1 LLFEQIFAQKANFTE
16 VNIMEPEIGGDL
28 MPVLEQIERDKG
40 IKKEDLLKM
49 IETALVT
56 SFKKHEGR
64 IQDVECKI
72 SPETGVIEFYIV
84 KKVVE
89 KIKDDQID
97 IDLES
102 AKKIKSDAKLGDDLK
117 VKIDTSY
124 FGRIAAQTAK
134 QVIIQRIREKEKEN
148 LFKEFKTKEGDIVN
162 GQIIRIAGDM
172 VIFDLGKSEAI
183 LPPREQMMTD
193 TYNPG
198 SYMKVF
204 VFKVEHTPR
213 GAKIILSRTHPDFLK
228 KLFELEV
235 PEVYDGTV
243 IIKAIVRDPGVR
255 AKVTVISTNP
265 KVDPIGACV
274 GIKGSRI
281 KAIIDELNGE
291 KIDLVP
297 YNSDMRTFITS
308 ALNPAKIDYISLKES
323 EKKAEVVVPDDQ
335 LSIAIGKKG
344 QNIRLAARLT
354 GWYLDIKSSSKKEK
368 DKEEIIAA
376 SVEKLEELEGIG
388 DKTAEILVKAGYNM
402 ERLKQANLEEL
413 MGLQGVGEKT
423 AETIMKSIKKYFK
436 EHKNEENEI
445 KKEEKT
451 EKKEKKQKK
460 EKKKEE

>member
-1 LLFEQIFAQKANFTE
+1 MEQ
-16 VNIMEPEIGGDL
+16 PEIGGDL

-40 IKKEDLLKM
+40 IKKEDLLRM

-64 IQDVECKI
+64 TQDVECKI
-72 SPETGVIEFYIV
+72 SAETGVIEFYV
-84 KKVVE
+84 TKKVVE
-89 KIKDDQID
+89 KVKDDQTE

-102 AKKIKSDAKLGDDLK
+102 AKKLKSGIKLDDILK

-183 LPPREQMMTD
+183 LPPREQLATD
-193 TYNPG
+193 TYSPG
-198 SYMKVF
+198 SYMKAY
-204 VFKVEHTPR
+204 VFKVEQTPR
-213 GAKIILSRTHPDFLK
+213 GAKIVLSRTHPDFLK

-243 IIKAIVRDPGVR
+243 IIKGIVRDAGVR
-255 AKVTVISTNP
+255 AKVTVTSTNP

-297 YNSDMRTFITS
+297 YNLDAKTYITS
-308 ALNPAKIDYISLKES
+308 ALNPAKVDYISLNES
-323 EKKAEVVVPDDQ
+323 AKKAEVIVPDDQ

-368 DKEEIIAA
+368 IKEELIAA

-402 ERLKQANLEEL
+402 EKLREADVEEL

-423 AETIMKSIKKYFK
+423 AENIIKAVKKYFK
-436 EHKNEENEI
+436 DEEKEN
-445 KKEEKT
+445 KKEEKAEKDEKKA

-460 EKKKEE
+460 EKKSEE